1 MKAFAPWVSIRFIH
15 DPVGDPGLFHCLSS
29 SSLHCFTCRK
39 ISASRLP
46 AAQLRVVGKR
56 LTRQLRCHA
65 VCSFSLPSHPN
76 PFPAV
81 MPPAYLAPK
90 HNDVAVMP
98 GATAAGVPP
107 SSSPALAVSFAR
119 RGHAAHHLFGL
130 AGPAPFRPQGLPLV
144 SLCPRAVTAP
154 RFATG
159 LSRLWDS
166 GFFLRS
172 LRLPGDLAL
181 LGRPEDEL
189 TSHRLRGVADDRC
202 AATALPLRLV
212 VPFLCPRPGRL
223 RFAQTAL
230 AGVIAAIAVTR
241 TALRP
246 ERVTASGC
254 FSCWCSG
261 RQQTRAAQ

>member
-15 DPVGDPGLFHCLSS
+15 NQVGDSGLFHCWYS

-39 ISASRLP
+39 ISASRPP
-46 AAQLRVVGKR
+46 AAQLRVVSKR
-56 LTRQLRCHA
+56 LARQLCCHA
-65 VCSFSLPSHPN
+65 VCSISFPSRPN

-98 GATAAGVPP
+98 GAAAAGVPP
-107 SSSPALAVSFAR
+107 ASSPAHPAVSVAR

-130 AGPAPFRPQGLPLV
+130 AGPAPIRPQGLPLV

-181 LGRPEDEL
+181 LGRPEAGL
-189 TSHRLRGVADDRC
+189 TSHRLRGLADDRC

-241 TALRP
+241 PPLR
-246 ERVTASGC
+246 
-254 FSCWCSG
+254 SG
-261 RQQTRAAQ
+261 RDTSLRCFF